1 MKDFSERLRHASHR
15 ECWDLLPWL
24 VNETLNEAQQR
35 RLESHLAGC
44 ADCRREAAEQKFL
57 KEHLRQEDSV
67 LYAPQASLQKLL
79 DRIDEAGPLP
89 EVASKPSRRQF
100 GRQFAGSTAAK
111 LLAATVVVGVVS
123 FVAVESISSWRLVQ
137 QRSEPR
143 YSTLTSKPAVSVS
156 VPAARVVFAPTMS
169 LSQLSELLRT
179 SNAQVVTGPTEAG
192 VYTLVFG
199 SAAGNGPAIDRQAQE
214 AQVSA
219 AVQVL
224 RRNPNVLFAEVVA
237 AEPRGVQQ
245 P

>member
-24 VNETLNEAQQR
+24 VNETLNEEQQR
-35 RLESHLAGC
+35 RLQSHLAGC

-57 KEHLRQEDSV
+57 SEHLRQEDSV
-67 LYAPQASLQKLL
+67 LYAPQASLQQLL
-79 DRIDEAGPLP
+79 NRIDEAGPLP
-89 EVASKPSRRQF
+89 QATLKPLRRQF
-100 GRQFAGSTAAK
+100 VGSTAAK

-123 FVAVESISSWRLVQ
+123 FVAVDSMSAWRLQQ

-143 YSTLTSKPAVSVS
+143 YSTLTSKPAVSVG

-199 SAAGNGPAIDRQAQE
+199 SAARSEPAIDRQAQE

-224 RRNPNVLFAEVVA
+224 RRNPNVLFAEVVSA
-237 AEPRGVQQ
+237 AEPRGAQQ

>member
-89 EVASKPSRRQF
+89 QAASQPPRRQF
-100 GRQFAGSTAAK
+100 VGSTAAK

-123 FVAVESISSWRLVQ
+123 FVAVDSISAWRLQQ

-199 SAAGNGPAIDRQAQE
+199 SAAGSGAAIDRHAQE

-224 RRNPNVLFAEVVA
+224 RRNPNVLFAEVVSA
-237 AEPRGVQQ
+237 AEFRGAQQ